1 MNCETWREV
10 VSADLD
16 GEATP
21 AESAA
26 VEEHL
31 AECAACRRWAERAAV
46 VTRRARTRPAEAA
59 PDLVGIVLGRPA
71 SACGCAATC
80 GCGCQEG
87 RACRCAPLVA

>member
-1 MNCETWREV
+1 MDEETWREV
-10 VSADLD
+10 VSAELD

-26 VEEHL
+26 LEEHL
-31 AECAACRRWAERAAV
+31 AGCAACRLWAEQAAV

-59 PDLVGIVLGRPA
+59 PDLVGTVLGNQV

-80 GCGCQEG
+80 GCGCQQG
-87 RACRCAPLVA
+87 RVCRCAPLVA

>member
-1 MNCETWREV
+1 MDCETWREV

-31 AECAACRRWAERAAV
+31 AGCAACRRWADRAAV

-59 PDLVGIVLGRPA
+59 PDLVGIVLGVSP
-71 SACGCAATC
+71 CGCAATC
-80 GCGCQEG
+80 GCGCQQG